1 MVHAAVRKIGPIV
14 GGVTTLVQ
22 SLLDAVGSSGTLVAY
37 VDWELGFELYT
48 EDSLLMDEIPA
59 FDKRIARAARDYGIL
74 PEVIRTWP
82 GAVRSDNPEAGVAA
96 VGPLAASLC
105 ADHTLSYGYGEDSP
119 YAKLV
124 LIGASVLVLGAPL
137 DTITL
142 LHHSEHVAHLQHKRL
157 RRYRR
162 KLLVDGEAR
171 WFDIEEFDSS
181 EPVVA
186 GMPDDH
192 FARIS
197 KSALK
202 LGAGHHG
209 SVGAA
214 DAYLFNATAL
224 HGIAVH
230 WLEEWQPDH

>member
-22 SLLDAVGSSGTLVAY
+22 SLLDAVGPSGTLVAY
-37 VDWELGFELYT
+37 VDWELGIEPST
-48 EDSLLMDEIPA
+48 ADSLLINEIPA

-96 VGPLAASLC
+96 VGPLAAWLC
-105 ADHTLSYGYGEDSP
+105 ADHALSYGYGEDSP

-142 LHHSEHVAHLQHKRL
+142 LHHAEHIAHLPHKRI

-162 KLLVDGEAR
+162 KLLVEGKAR
-171 WFDIEEFDSS
+171 WIDIEEFDSS
-181 EPVVA
+181 EPVVD

-192 FARIS
+192 FVQITE
-197 KSALK
+197 SALK

-224 HGIAVH
+224 HGIGVH
-230 WLEEWQPDH
+230 WLEEWRPR